1 VIPISK
7 QSRLDITVS
16 HVVYINAV
24 IDVSGIR
31 SIVREQTLHSLQ
43 IVGHEVPG
51 VCRLTL
57 LSAALSLP
65 LPAEMLPGSAT
76 L

>member
-1 VIPISK
+1 MST
-7 QSRLDITVS
+7 S
-16 HVVYINAV
+16 VVYINAV

-43 IVGHEVPG
+43 IAGQEVPG

-65 LPAEMLPGSAT
+65 AEILPGSAT

>member
-1 VIPISK
+1 MST
-7 QSRLDITVS
+7 S
-16 HVVYINAV
+16 VVYINAV

-65 LPAEMLPGSAT
+65 AEILPGSAT